1 MTRRASRPRLALSA
15 TDLALLIVLTA
26 LVSAHL
32 RAALS
37 GSLVSLLFAAQHAA
51 IALLTL
57 THRPAASHRANSLDL
72 LLAWGGT
79 LLPLAMQ
86 PAPGGASVAGLA
98 VLTCGSVLATA
109 AILSLGRS
117 FSLEPADRG
126 LQTRW
131 CYRIVRHPIYAAY
144 LLIIGGFLLSAP
156 SWRNSPIALIWLG
169 VQLARITREEALLS
183 ADPQYQRYMAQVRWR
198 IVPGIW

>member
-51 IALLTL
+51 IAALTI
-57 THRPAASHRANSLDL
+57 THRPAGAHRIPSLDL

-86 PAPGGASVAGLA
+86 PAPGGAAAAL
-98 VLTCGSVLATA
+98 VLLTFGSVLATA

-117 FSLEPADRG
+117 FGLEPADRG

-156 SWRNSPIALIWLG
+156 SWRNSLIALIWLG

-183 ADPQYQRYMAQVRWR
+183 ADPQYRRYMAQVRWR